1 MGCFKGKEEA
11 EKETPRQKRELVGQ
25 VGLDILFH
33 KDKIHHD
40 CVGLRTPY
48 VTAMRTLESPTYTQ
62 LPLKKKNVCT
72 YVFWVCMYV
81 G

>member
-33 KDKIHHD
+33 KDTPLD

-48 VTAMRTLESPTYTQ
+48 VTAMRTLESPTSYTQ

-72 YVFWVCMYV
+72 
-81 G
+81 